1 MSARDVDVLVIG
13 AGLGGIGAAWHLQ
26 HERPGASFAIL
37 EARAA
42 IGGTWDLFRFP
53 GVRSDSDMHTLSLPY
68 APWRG
73 TDSRAGGAEIRE
85 YLRETAAA
93 YGIDTR
99 IRGMKFA
106 ALAISPTFGGRL
118 ASV

>member
-26 HERPGASFAIL
+26 HERPGATFAIL

-73 TDSRAGGAEIRE
+73 TDSRAGEQRSASTCGRPQPHTASTRGSGSGA
-85 YLRETAAA
+85 
-93 YGIDTR
+93 
-99 IRGMKFA
+99 K
-106 ALAISPTFGGRL
+106 
-118 ASV
+118 